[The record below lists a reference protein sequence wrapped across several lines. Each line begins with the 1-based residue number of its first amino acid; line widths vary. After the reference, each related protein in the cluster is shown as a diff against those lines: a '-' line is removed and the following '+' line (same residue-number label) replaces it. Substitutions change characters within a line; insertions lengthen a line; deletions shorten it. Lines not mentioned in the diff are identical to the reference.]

1 MRISDWSS
9 DVCSSDLFQEALA
22 DANIGG
28 SQIGAAWLGVAFD
41 AVNVGPS
48 AVPLAMGLRMPDIPV
63 TKIENLCASG
73 SEAFRGA
80 VYAVAS
86 GAVDIALAFGL
97 EKLKDTGYGGLPV
110 RTRGTTFDM
119 VGVVGSAP
127 GHFAQLA
134 SAYRAKH
141 GMEKDQIGRAHV

>member
-22 DANIGG
+22 DANIGV

-48 AVPLAMGLRMPDIPV
+48 AVPLAMGLRLPDIPANQ
-63 TKIENLCASG
+63 IENLCDSG

-80 VYAVAS
+80 VHAVAS
-86 GAVDIALAFGL
+86 GAVDIALAVGL
-97 EKLKDTGYGGLPV
+97 QQLKDTGYGGLSV
-110 RTRGTTFDM
+110 ATRG
-119 VGVVGSAP
+119 S
-127 GHFAQLA
+127 
-134 SAYRAKH
+134 
-141 GMEKDQIGRAHV
+141 